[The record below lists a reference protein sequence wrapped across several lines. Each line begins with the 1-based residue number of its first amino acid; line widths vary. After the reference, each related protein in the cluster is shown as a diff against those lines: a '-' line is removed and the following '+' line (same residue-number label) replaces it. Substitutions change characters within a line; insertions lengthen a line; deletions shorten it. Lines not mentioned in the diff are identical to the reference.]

1 MNASLTDAEIAAICA
16 PLDVGRT
23 GEAQSQRGA
32 ADAGRG
38 VVRRPVRTGGRMMA
52 GDLFGE
58 RESDL
63 AILSAIE
70 TRIAAA
76 HARYGDFASTHE
88 ALGVAVEEWD
98 ELRDAIRAAIVRAAG
113 PNWRSLAKEPF
124 PGCKTPDGCR
134 ANGCLGWCDE
144 YLPTP
149 TVSTGQKHSSWHPAQ
164 AHSGAHSRLLE

>member
-1 MNASLTDAEIAAICA
+1 
-16 PLDVGRT
+16 
-23 GEAQSQRGA
+23 
-32 ADAGRG
+32 
-38 VVRRPVRTGGRMMA
+38 MMA

-98 ELRDAIRAAIVRAAG
+98 ELLDAIRAAIVRAAG

-144 YLPTP
+144 YLPTT
-149 TVSTGQKHSSWHPAQ
+149 TVSTGQKHSSWHPAHT
-164 AHSGAHSRLLE
+164 HSGAHPRDGVTMEFSSIEAFEVRAEAFRIMTGHMAPGATRCGTGTSTRRL